1 MKRRQFVAAAFA
13 AGWVRADNEPRIYA
27 PLDYQ
32 VVQRHTRRPQPLPI
46 SGSSGFGQASAR
58 LNGGKWQQL
67 STDLFQSQLG
77 SYRGLFEVPGG
88 GFYPLKFRFGGNG
101 AGARELS
108 VHVGIGEVF
117 VIAGQSNSTN
127 YGEEPQTV
135 RHGMT
140 SAFDGERWR
149 IADDPQPGVQDNSK
163 RGSFIPA
170 FGDALSEKLGVPIG
184 IACVGHGST
193 SVRQWLPEGDVFD
206 SQPTMTRFVS
216 EAAGGKWKSDGKLFE
231 GLIAR
236 MKALG
241 PQQFRAVLWHQG
253 ESDAHQAAGHGI
265 SGAEYRKMLT
275 RIIEESRRRAG
286 WRVPWMVAQ
295 ASYHSAADPGDP
307 EIRSAQ
313 AEICKSGLALQG
325 PDTDQL
331 GPEYR
336 EKNGAGVHFN
346 AKGLAAHGQL
356 WAEKVA
362 AYVERVAPRI

>member
-1 MKRRQFVAAAFA
+1 M
-13 AGWVRADNEPRIYA
+13 
-27 PLDYQ
+27 
-32 VVQRHTRRPQPLPI
+32 
-46 SGSSGFGQASAR
+46 
-58 LNGGKWQQL
+58 
-67 STDLFQSQLG
+67 
-77 SYRGLFEVPGG
+77 
-88 GFYPLKFRFGGNG
+88 
-101 AGARELS
+101 
-108 VHVGIGEVF
+108 F